1 VLALRSCSCSYPQ
14 GLHATTTLQALVNL
28 KRPTLLLQQLDAEV
42 PASAIAEANEI
53 TPADADESQP
63 SSTAAAPASVPS
75 AQPPLHLLKFNY
87 DATTPLVHI
96 SLSIHP
102 APVVHEEG
110 AEVVEEPIKVVYSG
124 VHEGGFNQTFN
135 LPAEAAIDLS
145 STIAPMP
152 THDETAGADGE
163 NKDAN
168 VEGAH
173 ETSPIRESEDTTRS
187 SIDRSTAMHHRNST
201 QPELATVPE
210 LAQANTD
217 AEPRRAGRRF
227 GIFRRGN
234 READVEQGQI
244 ELENRQ
250 AETTEEK
257 STDEHDKDAERGMR
271 LLIKIEAVGPEGE
284 PVFRAYP
291 KRIL

>member
-1 VLALRSCSCSYPQ
+1 MLAPRSCSYPQ

-53 TPADADESQP
+53 TPADDSQP
-63 SSTAAAPASVPS
+63 STAAALASVPS

-152 THDETAGADGE
+152 THDESAGAEGE
-163 NKDAN
+163 NKDAT

-173 ETSPIRESEDTTRS
+173 ETSPVRESEDTTRS

-250 AETTEEK
+250 AENTEEK

-284 PVFRAYP
+284 PVTPSHSHVSSGRFH
-291 KRIL
+291 

>member
-1 VLALRSCSCSYPQ
+1 
-14 GLHATTTLQALVNL
+14 LVNL
-28 KRPTLLLQQLDAEV
+28 KRPTLLLQQLDPEV

-53 TPADADESQP
+53 IPANESQP
-63 SSTAAAPASVPS
+63 TPTTPAPASVPL

-110 AEVVEEPIKVVYSG
+110 TEVVEEPIKVVYSG

-152 THDETAGADGE
+152 SHDENAGADAE

-168 VEGAH
+168 AEGAH
-173 ETSPIRESEDTTRS
+173 EASPVRESEDTTRS

-244 ELENRQ
+244 ELENRP
-250 AETTEEK
+250 AENTEEK

-284 PVFRAYP
+284 PVF
-291 KRIL
+291 